1 MFQIGGDVTH
11 DTLPFLIIL
20 ESFKFAL
27 VQENWSIQISLP
39 QVSSEKDIWGEVPSS
54 VFSVVQNIF
63 YTLNEK
69 KFFGCCQQYKW
80 LLILLEIKDSQ
91 TNPHQQPI

>member
-39 QVSSEKDIWGEVPSS
+39 QVSSEKDILGEVPSS

-63 YTLNEK
+63 YTIYK
-69 KFFGCCQQYKW
+69 KKHFWK
-80 LLILLEIKDSQ
+80 L
-91 TNPHQQPI
+91 

>member
-1 MFQIGGDVTH
+1 MSKYPKCLDGDVTH

-39 QVSSEKDIWGEVPSS
+39 QVSSEKDI
-54 VFSVVQNIF
+54 
-63 YTLNEK
+63 
-69 KFFGCCQQYKW
+69 
-80 LLILLEIKDSQ
+80 
-91 TNPHQQPI
+91 